1 MANTADIAVCLDRAL
16 SISFYRPAIR
26 STLSSI
32 FQNAISVN
40 PECIRMA
47 ISAFQSHGDQDPI
60 YLRPFTSSLDE
71 FWQML
76 DGVQTTGDDS
86 NEKKAIVDALQQCL
100 SLDWRPDVVDGRF
113 NDKLVLLITNG
124 PPCNLLEEK
133 CACNSPDLWQLV
145 DALAKKN
152 ITLVVLGIEPTVIC
166 SDFYCALAKKTGG
179 EYIPFVNAGRALK
192 RVVRQAILGSYTYRQ
207 LFVRLDV
214 RSDIELNSLYSYL
227 YSYERAKEMYKYCAT
242 MDDIRRLFY
251 RVRSHDVQA
260 EAGEIINEISG
271 PDSGYG
277 ASSPPA
283 YTNYSDGPNL
293 ELNVGTLPTNTN
305 YIDLWK
311 HPHIN
316 IITSS
321 PINNDDGHRSPLL
334 LATHPQLIYGQR
346 YVHPLAIGSDSEIDD
361 EYILGNNHSNVVT
374 PPLSINFNGGW
385 LHPKLNSGTPTPVTD
400 DEGYR
405 TRLPTGASVDINFN
419 QCFSHSFDNH
429 LSFGSDGDTDDE
441 VFGA

>member
-1 MANTADIAVCLDRAL
+1 MYSTADIAVCLDRAL
-16 SISFYRPAIR
+16 SMSFHRPAIR
-26 STLSSI
+26 SILSSI
-32 FQNAISVN
+32 FQNAISIN
-40 PECIRMA
+40 SQCIRMA

-60 YLRPFTSSLDE
+60 YLRPFTPSLNE

-86 NEKKAIVDALQQCL
+86 DEKKAIVDALQQCL

-113 NDKLVLLITNG
+113 NDKLILLITNG
-124 PPCNLLEEK
+124 PPCNLLEKK
-133 CACNSPDLWQLV
+133 CACNSPDLWQMV
-145 DALAKKN
+145 DALAEKN

-179 EYIPFVNAGRALK
+179 EYLPFINAGRVLR

-207 LFVRLDV
+207 LFARLDV
-214 RSDIELNSLYSYL
+214 RSDIELNSLYSYS
-227 YSYERAKEMYKYCAT
+227 YSYQRAKEMYKYCAT

-251 RVRSHDVQA
+251 RVRSDDVQA
-260 EAGEIINEISG
+260 EAGGIINEING

-283 YTNYSDGPNL
+283 NTNYLYEPNS
-293 ELNVGTLPTNTN
+293 ELNVGSSPTNTN

-321 PINNDDGHRSPLL
+321 PINNDGGHRSPLL
-334 LATHPQLIYGQR
+334 PAVHSQLIYGQR
-346 YVHPLAIGSDSEIDD
+346 YVNPLAIGSDSEIDD

-374 PPLSINFNGGW
+374 PPSSVNFNGGW

-405 TRLPTGASVDINFN
+405 TRLPTGASVDMNFN
-419 QCFSHSFDNH
+419 QRFSHSFDNH
-429 LSFGSDGDTDDE
+429 FSFDSDGDTDDE